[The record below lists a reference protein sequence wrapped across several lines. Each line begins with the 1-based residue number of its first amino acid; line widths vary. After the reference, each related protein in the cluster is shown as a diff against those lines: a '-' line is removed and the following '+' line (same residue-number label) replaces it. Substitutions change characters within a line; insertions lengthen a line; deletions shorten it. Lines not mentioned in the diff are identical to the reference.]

1 MVSRAYNIIKNY
13 HKVNPCTGSVGGY
26 GMAFANVTKAK
37 IDKRKNNFYA
47 CGKMGRYAKK
57 CPDKV
62 KGQENTTKGMAVTV
76 IYREKEVDGD
86 LML

>member
-1 MVSRAYNIIKNY
+1 
-13 HKVNPCTGSVGGY
+13 
-26 GMAFANVTKAK
+26 MAFANVTKAK

-62 KGQENTTKGMAVTV
+62 NGQENTTKGMAVTV

-86 LML
+86 FMLYLVGENTPPKDVDDFSKDSNELASLQ